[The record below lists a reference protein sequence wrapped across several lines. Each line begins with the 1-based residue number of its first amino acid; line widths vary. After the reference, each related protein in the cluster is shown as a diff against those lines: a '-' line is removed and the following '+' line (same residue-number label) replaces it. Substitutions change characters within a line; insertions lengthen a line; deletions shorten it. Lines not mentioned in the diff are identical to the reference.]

1 MNCLSAIF
9 FIRSSGGEPS
19 SCSCAKSSNT
29 LDASSVW
36 SCIPVSII
44 AGVGAG
50 AGDSAASVIGD
61 VDDVNVESSV
71 VKEGRSVRFSSNG
84 HTTRSTSGHGGRS
97 KTTLTPEQ
105 RDEKRKARAEQAL
118 KSANESL
125 ERIAHESAG
134 AKQTNSGGG
143 SWLWFF

>member
-1 MNCLSAIF
+1 M
-9 FIRSSGGEPS
+9 
-19 SCSCAKSSNT
+19 
-29 LDASSVW
+29 
-36 SCIPVSII
+36 
-44 AGVGAG
+44 
-50 AGDSAASVIGD
+50 IGD

-84 HTTRSTSGHGGRS
+84 HTRRSSS

-125 ERIAHESAG
+125 ERIAQESAG
-134 AKQTNSGGG
+134 DKKTNSGGA